1 MIVYFEGAASR
12 IAMNSS
18 SRKPDDPDEDESFA
32 DAMQGVPRRPDPNR
46 TPPHRAPLSPRALQ
60 HEADERAVLDELLE
74 HDPENWIES
83 GDELLYRAPGLQESA
98 FRRLRRGTY
107 RIEAELDLH
116 GMNSATAKVE
126 LHAFLAECMSQGL
139 RCVRV
144 IHGKGLRSSHQ
155 GPVLKTR
162 VDHWLRRSKDVLAFV
177 SARPQHGGTG
187 AVYVLLRAG
196 ARSA

>member
-1 MIVYFEGAASR
+1 MNTSDDKSDEDDVDFAE
-12 IAMNSS
+12 AMRGV
-18 SRKPDDPDEDESFA
+18 SRKPE
-32 DAMQGVPRRPDPNR
+32 PNR
-46 TPPHRAPLSPRALQ
+46 ATPHRPRLSGRALQ
-60 HEADERAVLDELLE
+60 READERAVLDELLE
-74 HDPENWIES
+74 HDPEEFAET
-83 GDELLYRAPGLQESA
+83 GEGLMYRAPGLQESA

-116 GMNSATAKVE
+116 GMNSERAKVA
-126 LHAFLAECMSQGL
+126 LHQFLAESIAQGL

-155 GPVLKTR
+155 GPVLKQR
-162 VDHWLRRSKDVLAFV
+162 VDRWLRRTKHVLAFV

-196 ARSA
+196 SRGD

>member
-1 MIVYFEGAASR
+1 MNPDDKPDDEEELDFAE
-12 IAMNSS
+12 AMREV
-18 SRKPDDPDEDESFA
+18 SRKPD
-32 DAMQGVPRRPDPNR
+32 PNR
-46 TPPHRAPLSPRALQ
+46 APPHRPQLSGRALQ
-60 HEADERAVLDELLE
+60 READERAVLDELLDQ
-74 HDPENWIES
+74 DPEHFADTGE
-83 GDELLYRAPGLQESA
+83 GLLYRAPGLQESA

-116 GMNSATAKVE
+116 GMNSERARVALHRFLVE
-126 LHAFLAECMSQGL
+126 SIAQGL

-155 GPVLKTR
+155 GPVLKQR
-162 VDHWLRRSKDVLAFV
+162 VDRWLRRTQQVLAFV

-196 ARSA
+196 ARRD